1 MPSYRLLKH
10 RQYDRSVDRLPLAIQ
25 HKAVWSQVL
34 LGTRGRTPN
43 VKTTTG
49 YNARWRRTP
58 VQGYHYYLWWIP
70 LSESNL
76 ADSNAAD
83 LTGEPAGDPGRTI
96 LVHSIRH
103 HDETDDPIDLRSL
116 DEFEEVQMAALDP
129 RYDEQRSVGERMLRD
144 NVSLATI
151 KGLPGSGKTISLF
164 YLVRDLAGAVGMQ
177 NILYVT
183 YTSRLKRA
191 AREFL
196 AAQGQG
202 FEQSVRVRTLNE
214 TLGDLLGAAVPQM
227 DPFADLGDFM
237 RFLELQQPSSL
248 GEWRRYPETLYTELR
263 AYLFGRSLPQGYQP
277 PDGRSARAFFG
288 GGAVNA
294 QAYANARDIEPLL
307 AEQAVRIAERLGDR
321 FFADQ
326 RLAARALPLL
336 GTGSKLPAWL
346 RNLDALIVDEVQDLT
361 LLQTLVLGQ
370 LARTRLQRRP
380 DAPLV
385 VAVAGDES
393 QIVQPSGF
401 DWGESKDLMRDLL
414 GANPI
419 EFEFRHQ
426 RRSPHNL
433 ARLIDNAWG
442 FYSYL
447 PKPLRP
453 SANRQTFLDDAG
465 HELSENTVAPEDEN
479 GRILICPLPEDL
491 QSSQSGQG
499 WNRLAALL
507 AELPGRVLVD
517 LTEKLTITND
527 PGPDGDEGEDESQ
540 ANGHRNGA
548 ANGQGSGPGSDNK
561 NEVLFLARE
570 IKGLER
576 GTVLVHGLDRLYQEA
591 MRNSETLHSNLPR
604 LEARRQFDEM
614 RVAISRSTDKLVLL
628 EAPNAPVLKELGVQ
642 RLPGHY
648 TVAWDSLLELL
659 RTEQMSEIEAVEG
672 YLDEADDLLER
683 GRWDQARRRNRRA
696 YEFAAQIEDHA
707 LQREAQEQYIRIY
720 VAQAADHLERD
731 HLRDAYVLN
740 RQANDLADAHG
751 DPQVQDEVDEQLRLV
766 RTAVQGKADALVDT
780 AQAAADEHDYTLA
793 YRIAYTAAELLDIM
807 QDPSLQAQL
816 DTATVAHGWQWGIQL
831 LAEGPEAGARLA
843 ELFRHLGEAMQ
854 RQQDLVGAQAAAL
867 LADRYRN
874 LPHNGELTQPQLAR
888 LIRYTEQYLQLL
900 APLNLDMSA
909 FVYVAHWLEEA
920 FGRLNGYSGLYYDW
934 ALAAQKFGAQVDY
947 PPLDE
952 RLWDLE
958 NRVELERGPNW
969 KLEAGIGSDEALVR
983 FGAFIAA
990 YNGDPAV
997 ASVAWEKLGQVELA
1011 AQQAR
1016 LAGDMERAYN
1026 LLRRYNKPVPEDLA
1040 TAVKLLRQA
1049 AQLEGKYRHLT
1060 PAERAAIVAQLTQ
1073 LSERLQAS
1081 EDPETDPE
1089 AGPESGTGDGTPP
1102 A

>member
-10 RQYDRSVDRLPLAIQ
+10 RQYDRSVDRLPQAIQ

-43 VKTTTG
+43 VKSTTG

-76 ADSNAAD
+76 ADA
-83 LTGEPAGDPGRTI
+83 PAPDPGRTI

-103 HDETDDPIDLRSL
+103 HDETDDPIDLRSI
-116 DEFEEVQMAALDP
+116 DEFEEVQIAALDP
-129 RYDEQRSVGERMLRD
+129 RYDEQRAVGERMLRD

-164 YLVRDLAGAVGMQ
+164 YLVRDLAGGLGMQ

-196 AAQGQG
+196 AAQGAG
-202 FEQSVRVRTLNE
+202 FEQSVRVRTLSE
-214 TLGDLLGAAVPQM
+214 TLGDLMGTPVPQI
-227 DPFADLGDFM
+227 DPFADLGDFL
-237 RFLELQQPSSL
+237 RFLELQQPSAL

-263 AYLFGRSLPQGYQP
+263 AYLFGRSLPAGFALP
-277 PDGRSARAFFG
+277 EGRSAKAFFG
-288 GGAVNA
+288 GGALNA
-294 QAYANARDIEPLL
+294 GAYADAREIEPLL

-336 GTGSKLPAWL
+336 TTGSKLPAWL

-370 LARTRLQRRP
+370 LARARLQRRL

-453 SANRQTFLDDAG
+453 SANRQTFIDDAG
-465 HELSENTVAPEDEN
+465 HELADHRTAPEDEN
-479 GRILICPLPEDL
+479 GRILICPLPAEM
-491 QSSQSGQG
+491 QAAQTGAAWHQ
-499 WNRLAALL
+499 LAELL
-507 AELPGRVLVD
+507 AELPGRALID
-517 LTEKLTITND
+517 LSEKLAI
-527 PGPDGDEGEDESQ
+527 GGSAAEVAGE
-540 ANGHRNGA
+540 NGEA
-548 ANGQGSGPGSDNK
+548 PSSEAS
-561 NEVLFLARE
+561 NEVVFLARE

-576 GTVLVHGLDRLYQEA
+576 GTVLVHGLDRLYQDA
-591 MRNSETLHSNLPR
+591 VRNSENQHSHLPQ

-614 RVAISRSTDKLVLL
+614 RVALSRSTDKLVIL
-628 EAPNAPVLKELGVQ
+628 EPSSAPVLNELGIHQ
-642 RLPGHY
+642 LPGHY
-648 TVAWDSLLELL
+648 TITWDSLLELL
-659 RTEQMSEIEAVEG
+659 RTEEMSEIEAVEG

-696 YEFAAQIEDHA
+696 YEFAQQLDDGS
-707 LQREAQEQYIRIY
+707 LVREAQEQYVRIY
-720 VAQAADHLERD
+720 VAQAADQLAHDR
-731 HLRDAYVLN
+731 LRDAYVLN
-740 RQANDLADAHG
+740 RQAYDLADAHG
-751 DPQVQDEVDEQLRLV
+751 DPQVLDDIDEQLRAI
-766 RTAVQGKADALVDT
+766 RTAVQRKADALVAT
-780 AQAAADEHDYTLA
+780 AQTAADEHDYALA
-793 YRIAYTAAELLDIM
+793 YRIAFTGAELLEIM

-831 LAEGPEAGARLA
+831 LTEGPGAGAQLA
-843 ELFRHLGEAMQ
+843 ELFRNLGEAMQ
-854 RQQDLVGAQAAAL
+854 RQQDLVGAQVAAL
-867 LADRYRN
+867 QAERYRA
-874 LPHNGELTQPQLAR
+874 LPHNSKLSEQELGR
-888 LIRYTEQYLQLL
+888 LIHYTDQYLQIL
-900 APLNLDMSA
+900 APLNLDVSA
-909 FVYVAHWLEEA
+909 FVYVEHWLEET
-920 FGRLNGYSGLYYDW
+920 FQQINGFYRLFYDW
-934 ALAAQKFGAQVDY
+934 ALAAQKYAAQLDY

-958 NRVELERGPNW
+958 NRVELARGPQW
-969 KLEAGIGSDEALVR
+969 KQEDGDEVLVK
-983 FGAFIAA
+983 FAAVIAA
-990 YNGDPAV
+990 YNGDALT
-997 ASVAWEKLGQVELA
+997 ASRAWEKLGQTDLA
-1011 AQQAR
+1011 IQQAR
-1016 LAGDMERAYN
+1016 LGGDLERAYN
-1026 LLRRYNKPVPEDLA
+1026 LLRRHNLPVPEELA

-1049 AQLEGKYRHLT
+1049 AQLETKQRHLT
-1060 PAERAAIVAQLTQ
+1060 PAERETIVAQLAQ
-1073 LSERLQAS
+1073 LSERLRSS
-1081 EDPETDPE
+1081 EDPEQDAQE
-1089 AGPESGTGDGTPP
+1089 QDRDVSGPAD
-1102 A
+1102 

>member
-10 RQYDRSVDRLPLAIQ
+10 RQYDRSVDRLPPAIR

-43 VKTTTG
+43 VKSTTG

-70 LSESNL
+70 LSESSL
-76 ADSNAAD
+76 ANAPDA
-83 LTGEPAGDPGRTI
+83 DPGRTI

-103 HDETDDPIDLRSL
+103 HDETDDPIDLRSI
-116 DEFEEVQMAALDP
+116 DEFEEVELTALDP
-129 RYDEQRSVGERMLRD
+129 RYDEQRAVGERMLRD

-164 YLVRDLAGAVGMQ
+164 YLVRDLAGSIGMQ

-191 AREFL
+191 AREFI

-202 FEQSVRVRTLNE
+202 FEQTVRVRTLSE
-214 TLGDLLGAAVPQM
+214 TLGDLLGAPVPQI
-227 DPFADLGDFM
+227 DPFADLGDFL

-263 AYLFGRSLPQGYQP
+263 AYLFGRSLPPGYTP
-277 PDGRSARAFFG
+277 PAGRSAKSFFNG
-288 GGAVNA
+288 GLSAA
-294 QAYANARDIEPLL
+294 AYADMRDIEPLL
-307 AEQAVRIAERLGDR
+307 ADQAVRIAERLGDR

-336 GTGSKLPAWL
+336 ATGSKLPSWL

-361 LLQTLVLGQ
+361 LLQALVLGQ
-370 LARTRLQRRP
+370 LARARLQRRP

-453 SANRQTFLDDAG
+453 SANRQTFIDDAG
-465 HELSENTVAPEDEN
+465 HELAEHTAAPEDEN
-479 GRILICPLPEDL
+479 GRILICPLPPEL
-491 QSSQSGQG
+491 QAAQNGRG
-499 WNRLAALL
+499 WQQLAEVL
-507 AELPGRVLVD
+507 AELPGRALID
-517 LTEKLTITND
+517 LTEELAIGGESGRQ
-527 PGPDGDEGEDESQ
+527 PEQRPEQQPDQQPDQPSGQ
-540 ANGHRNGA
+540 GA
-548 ANGQGSGPGSDNK
+548 AGDAAT
-561 NEVLFLARE
+561 EVVFLARE

-576 GTVLVHGLDRLYQEA
+576 GTVLVHGLERLYKDA
-591 MRNSETLHSNLPR
+591 VRNSENQHSNLPQ

-614 RVAISRSTDKLVLL
+614 RVALSRSTDKLVLL
-628 EAPNAPVLKELGVQ
+628 EPATASVLGELGIHH
-642 RLPGHY
+642 LPGHY
-648 TVAWDSLLELL
+648 TIGWDSLLELL

-696 YEFAAQIEDHA
+696 YEFAEQLEDRA
-707 LQREAQEQYIRIY
+707 LVREAQEQYIRIF
-720 VAQAADHLERD
+720 VAQAADQLAHDR
-731 HLRDAYVLN
+731 LRDAYVLN
-740 RQANDLADAHG
+740 RQAFDLADAHG
-751 DPQVQDEVDEQLRLV
+751 DPQVLDDIDEQQRAI
-766 RTAVQGKADALVDT
+766 RAAVQRKADALVAT
-780 AQAAADEHDYTLA
+780 AQTAADEHDYALA
-793 YRIAYTAAELLDIM
+793 YRIASTGAELLEIM
-807 QDPSLQAQL
+807 QDPSLQTQL
-816 DTATVAHGWQWGIQL
+816 DTAALAHGWQWGIQL
-831 LAEGPEAGARLA
+831 LAEGPDAGARLA
-843 ELFRHLGEAMQ
+843 ELFGRLGEAMQ
-854 RQQDLVGAQAAAL
+854 RQQDVVGAQVAAL
-867 LADRYRN
+867 QAERYRS
-874 LPHNGELTQPQLAR
+874 LPHNGELASGELAR
-888 LIRYTEQYLQLL
+888 LIHYTDQYLQML
-900 APLNLDMSA
+900 APLNLEVSA
-909 FVYVAHWLEEA
+909 FVYVEHWLEEA
-920 FGRLNGYSGLYYDW
+920 FQRLDGHYRLYYDW
-934 ALAAQKFGAQVDY
+934 ALAAQKYAAQLDY

-958 NRVELERGPNW
+958 NRVELTRGLRW
-969 KLEAGIGSDEALVR
+969 KQEDGDEALVK
-983 FGAFIAA
+983 FGALIAA
-990 YNGDPAV
+990 YNGDPLT
-997 ASVAWEKLGQVELA
+997 ASNAWEKLGQMELA
-1011 AQQAR
+1011 IQQAR
-1016 LAGDMERAYN
+1016 LGGDLERAYS
-1026 LLRRYNKPVPEDLA
+1026 LLRRQNLPVPEELA
-1040 TAVKLLRQA
+1040 TAVKLIRQA
-1049 AQLEGKYRHLT
+1049 AQLETKHHHLT
-1060 PAERAAIVAQLTQ
+1060 PAERAAIVEHLAQL
-1073 LSERLQAS
+1073 SDRLRPGA
-1081 EDPETDPE
+1081 EPDGDTATAA
-1089 AGPESGTGDGTPP
+1089 AGD
-1102 A
+1102 

>member
-10 RQYDRSVDRLPLAIQ
+10 RQYDRSADRLPPSIQ

-43 VKTTTG
+43 VKSTTG

-76 ADSNAAD
+76 AGA
-83 LTGEPAGDPGRTI
+83 PAPDPGRTI

-116 DEFEEVQMAALDP
+116 DEFDEVEIGALDP
-129 RYDEQRSVGERMLRD
+129 RYDEQRAVGDRMLRD

-164 YLVRDLAGAVGMQ
+164 YLVRDLAGQIGMQ

-196 AAQGQG
+196 AAQGPS

-214 TLGDLLGAAVPQM
+214 TLGELIGAPVPQL
-227 DPFADLGDFM
+227 DPFSDLGDFL
-237 RFLELQQPSSL
+237 RFLEVQQPSSL

-263 AYLFGRSLPQGYQP
+263 AYLFGRSLPAGYTLP
-277 PDGRSARAFFG
+277 AGRSARAFFG
-288 GGAVNA
+288 GGALNA
-294 QAYANARDIEPLL
+294 AAYADAREIDPLL
-307 AEQAVRIAERLGDR
+307 AEQAVRIAERLGER

-336 GTGSKLPAWL
+336 GSGSKLPNWL
-346 RNLDALIVDEVQDLT
+346 RNLDAIIVDEVQDLT

-370 LARTRLQRRP
+370 LARTRLQRRS

-442 FYSYL
+442 FYGHL
-447 PKPLRP
+447 PKSLRP
-453 SANRQTFLDDAG
+453 SANRQTFLDDTG
-465 HELSENTVAPEDEN
+465 HELAEHKAAPEDEN
-479 GRILICPLPEDL
+479 GRILLCPLPGEL
-491 QSSQSGQG
+491 EGKQAGAR
-499 WNRLAALL
+499 WNELAELLAAL
-507 AELPGRVLVD
+507 PGRALIDLSESLVFESAPAGEASGAGD
-517 LTEKLTITND
+517 KTN
-527 PGPDGDEGEDESQ
+527 
-540 ANGHRNGA
+540 
-548 ANGQGSGPGSDNK
+548 SDK
-561 NEVLFLARE
+561 TNEVVFLARE

-576 GTVLVHGLDRLYQEA
+576 GTVLVHGLDRLYQDA
-591 MRNSETLHSNLPR
+591 VRNSENQVSNLPR

-614 RVAISRSTDKLVLL
+614 RVALSRSTDKLVLL
-628 EAPNAPVLKELGVQ
+628 EPSSALVLRELGVQ
-642 RLPGHY
+642 QLPGHH
-648 TVAWDSLLELL
+648 TIGWDSLLELL
-659 RTEQMSEIEAVEG
+659 RTEEMSEIEAVEG

-683 GRWDQARRRNRRA
+683 GRWEQARRRNRRA
-696 YEFAAQIEDHA
+696 FEFAQQIEDRA
-707 LQREAQEQYIRIY
+707 LLLEAQEQYIRIF
-720 VAQAADHLERD
+720 VAQAADQLAHDR
-731 HLRDAYVLN
+731 LRDAYVLN
-740 RQANDLADAHG
+740 RQAHDLADEHG
-751 DPQVQDEVDEQLRLV
+751 DPQVLDDVDEQLRSI
-766 RTAVQGKADALVDT
+766 RAAVQRKADALVTT
-780 AQAAADEHDYTLA
+780 AQAAADAHDYALA
-793 YRIAYTAAELLDIM
+793 YRIAHTGAELLEIM

-831 LAEGPEAGARLA
+831 LADAADAGPRLA
-843 ELFRHLGEAMQ
+843 ELFGELGEAMQ
-854 RQQDLVGAQAAAL
+854 RQQDIVGAQAAGL
-867 LADRYRN
+867 LAERYRS
-874 LPHNGELTQPQLAR
+874 LPHNAALAEQELGK
-888 LIRYTEQYLQLL
+888 LIHYIDQYLQML
-900 APLNLDMSA
+900 APLNLDVSA
-909 FVYVAHWLEEA
+909 FVYVEHWLEEA
-920 FGRLNGYSGLYYDW
+920 FQRLNGHSSLYYDW
-934 ALAAQKFGAQVDY
+934 ALAAQKFAAQVDY

-958 NRVELERGPNW
+958 NRVELERGPRW
-969 KLEAGIGSDEALVR
+969 KQDGAGEPLVR
-983 FGAFIAA
+983 FAAFIAA
-990 YNGDPAV
+990 YNGDPAT
-997 ASVAWEKLGQVELA
+997 ASAAWEKLGQIELA
-1011 AQQAR
+1011 VHQAR
-1016 LAGDMERAYN
+1016 VAGDLERAYG
-1026 LLRRYNKPVPEDLA
+1026 LLRRHNRQAPEELA

-1049 AQLEGKYRHLT
+1049 AQLETKHLHLT
-1060 PAERAAIVAQLTQ
+1060 PAERAAIVEQLAQL
-1073 LSERLQAS
+1073 SDRLRNAEETPAEA
-1081 EDPETDPE
+1081 EDSAPLT
-1089 AGPESGTGDGTPP
+1089 
-1102 A
+1102 

>member
-76 ADSNAAD
+76 ADTPPADPTGDSAA
-83 LTGEPAGDPGRTI
+83 DPGRTI

-116 DEFEEVQMAALDP
+116 DEFEEVQIAALDP

-214 TLGDLLGAAVPQM
+214 TIGDLLGAAVPQM

-277 PDGRSARAFFG
+277 PDGRSARAFFPG
-288 GGAVNA
+288 GVVNA

-380 DAPLV
+380 DTPLV

-401 DWGESKDLMRDLL
+401 DWGESKDLMRDML

-442 FYSYL
+442 LYSYL

-465 HELSENTVAPEDEN
+465 HELSDHAEAPEDEN

-491 QSSQSGQG
+491 QSAQSGQG
-499 WNRLAALL
+499 WNQLAALL

-517 LTEKLTITND
+517 LTEKLTIAND
-527 PGPDGDEGEDESQ
+527 PGPDGGDDKEDGRLPS
-540 ANGHRNGA
+540 HRNGA
-548 ANGQGSGPGSDNK
+548 SSENK

-591 MRNSETLHSNLPR
+591 VRNSENLHSNLPR

-648 TVAWDSLLELL
+648 TIGWDSLLELL
-659 RTEQMSEIEAVEG
+659 RTEEMSEIEAVEG

-696 YEFAAQIEDHA
+696 FEFAAQIEDHA

-720 VAQAADHLERD
+720 IAQAADHLDRD
-731 HLRDAYVLN
+731 HLRDAFVLN

-751 DPQVQDEVDEQLRLV
+751 DPQVQDEVDEQLRAV

-780 AQAAADEHDYTLA
+780 AQAAADEHDYALA
-793 YRIAYTAAELLDIM
+793 YRIAYTASELLDIM

-843 ELFRHLGEAMQ
+843 DLFRHLGEAMQ

-874 LPHNGELTQPQLAR
+874 LPHNGELTQAPLAR

-934 ALAAQKFGAQVDY
+934 ALAAQKFAAQVDY

-958 NRVELERGPNW
+958 NRVELERGHNW
-969 KLEAGIGSDEALVR
+969 KLEGNDEALVR

-1016 LAGDMERAYN
+1016 LAGDMERAYA

-1081 EDPETDPE
+1081 EDAET
-1089 AGPESGTGDGTPP
+1089 GPDTGDGTPP

>member
-10 RQYDRSVDRLPLAIQ
+10 RQYDRSADRLPAAIQ

-43 VKTTTG
+43 VKSTTG
-49 YNARWRRTP
+49 YNSHWRRTP

-70 LSESNL
+70 LGESDL
-76 ADSNAAD
+76 ADSLAS
-83 LTGEPAGDPGRTI
+83 DPGRTI

-116 DEFEEVQMAALDP
+116 DEFEEVQIATLDP

-144 NVSLATI
+144 NVSLAAI

-164 YLVRDLAGAVGMQ
+164 YLVRDLAGHVGMQ

-196 AAQGQG
+196 AAQGAG

-214 TLGDLLGAAVPQM
+214 ILGDLLGSPVPQL
-227 DPFADLGDFM
+227 DPFADLGDFL

-263 AYLFGRSLPQGYQP
+263 AFLFGRSLPEGYKP
-277 PDGRSARAFFG
+277 PDGRSAKAFFAPG
-288 GGAVNA
+288 TLRAD
-294 QAYANARDIEPLL
+294 AYANARDIEPAL

-336 GTGSKLPAWL
+336 GTGSKLPSWL

-414 GANPI
+414 GAKPI

-465 HELSENTVAPEDEN
+465 HELTDHTAAPEDEN
-479 GRILICPLPEDL
+479 GRILICPLPSEL
-491 QSSQSGQG
+491 QAAQSGAG
-499 WNRLAALL
+499 WKELVELL
-507 AELPGRVLVD
+507 AELPGRALID
-517 LTEKLTITND
+517 LSEKLAINGEHD
-527 PGPDGDEGEDESQ
+527 DSAEGADT
-540 ANGHRNGA
+540 
-548 ANGQGSGPGSDNK
+548 
-561 NEVLFLARE
+561 NEVVFLARE

-576 GTVLVHGLDRLYQEA
+576 GTVLVHGLDRLYQDA
-591 MRNSETLHSNLPR
+591 VRNSENRLSNLPR

-628 EAPNAPVLKELGVQ
+628 ETASAPVLKELGVQ

-648 TVAWDSLLELL
+648 TIAWDSLLELL
-659 RTEQMSEIEAVEG
+659 RTEEMSEIEAVEG

-683 GRWDQARRRNRRA
+683 ARWDQARRRNRRA
-696 YEFAAQIEDHA
+696 YEFAEQIDDRS
-707 LQREAQEQYIRIY
+707 LLREAQEQYIRIY
-720 VAQAADHLERD
+720 VAHAADQLAHDR
-731 HLRDAYVLN
+731 LRDAYVLN
-740 RQANDLADAHG
+740 RQADDLADAHG
-751 DPQVQDEVDEQLRLV
+751 DPQVQDDVDEQLRSI
-766 RTAVQGKADALVDT
+766 RAAIQRKADALVDT
-780 AQAAADEHDYTLA
+780 AQAAADEHDYALA
-793 YRIAYTAAELLDIM
+793 YRIAFTSAELLEIM
-807 QDPSLQAQL
+807 QEPSLQAQL

-831 LAEGPEAGARLA
+831 LTEGAEAGPRLA
-843 ELFRHLGEAMQ
+843 DLFKHLAEAMQ
-854 RQQDLVGAQAAAL
+854 RQHDIVGAQVATL

-874 LPHNGELTQPQLAR
+874 LPHNADLSEQQLVR
-888 LIRYTEQYLQLL
+888 LIRYTDQYLQVL
-900 APLNLDMSA
+900 APLSLDISA
-909 FVYVAHWLEEA
+909 FVYVAHWLEET
-920 FGRLNGYSGLYYDW
+920 FQRLNGYSSLYYDW
-934 ALAAQKFGAQVDY
+934 ALGAQKFAAQVDY

-958 NRVELERGPNW
+958 NRVELERGANW
-969 KLEAGIGSDEALVR
+969 KLEGEDEALVK
-983 FGAFIAA
+983 FAALIAA
-990 YNGDPAV
+990 YNGDPII
-997 ASVAWEKLGQVELA
+997 ASAAWEKLGQIDLA
-1011 AQQAR
+1011 VQQAR
-1016 LAGDMERAYN
+1016 IAGDLERAYN
-1026 LLRRYNKPVPEDLA
+1026 LLRRHNKPVPEELA
-1040 TAVKLLRQA
+1040 TAVKLVRQA
-1049 AQLEGKYRHLT
+1049 AQLEAKHRHLT
-1060 PAERAAIVAQLTQ
+1060 PAEREAIVEHLEQ
-1073 LSERLQAS
+1073 LSERLRNS
-1081 EDPETDPE
+1081 EDSE
-1089 AGPESGTGDGTPP
+1089 AGAPGLKSAT
-1102 A
+1102 

>member
-1 MPSYRLLKH
+1 MQLPKEKYALGRGFGYNPVMPSYRLLKH

-76 ADSNAAD
+76 AD
-83 LTGEPAGDPGRTI
+83 TPAVDPSGDPGTDPGRTI

-116 DEFEEVQMAALDP
+116 DEFEEVQIAALDP

-164 YLVRDLAGAVGMQ
+164 YLVRDLAGQVGMQ

-191 AREFL
+191 ARDFL
-196 AAQGQG
+196 AAQGPG

-214 TLGDLLGAAVPQM
+214 TLGDLLGAPVPQL

-263 AYLFGRSLPQGYQP
+263 AYLFGRSLPPGYQP
-277 PDGRSARAFFG
+277 PEGRSARAFFPS
-288 GGAVNA
+288 GAVNA

-361 LLQTLVLGQ
+361 LLQTLLLGQ
-370 LARTRLQRRP
+370 LARTRIQRRP

-385 VAVAGDES
+385 VAMAGDES

-433 ARLIDNAWG
+433 ARLIDNAWS

-465 HELSENTVAPEDEN
+465 HELSEHTEAPEDEN
-479 GRILICPLPEDL
+479 GRILICPLPEEL
-491 QSSQSGQG
+491 QTGQSGKG
-499 WNRLAALL
+499 WNQLAALL

-517 LTEKLTITND
+517 LTESLTITNE
-527 PGPDGDEGEDESQ
+527 PGPDGDDGGTEDRTGGQ
-540 ANGHRNGA
+540 VNGHRNGLG
-548 ANGQGSGPGSDNK
+548 NGRGKRQQERSPLPGARDQGPG
-561 NEVLFLARE
+561 ARH
-570 IKGLER
+570 R
-576 GTVLVHGLDRLYQEA
+576 
-591 MRNSETLHSNLPR
+591 
-604 LEARRQFDEM
+604 ARARAGPAVPGGGAQQREP
-614 RVAISRSTDKLVLL
+614 AQQPAPARST
-628 EAPNAPVLKELGVQ
+628 PPV
-642 RLPGHY
+642 R
-648 TVAWDSLLELL
+648 
-659 RTEQMSEIEAVEG
+659 
-672 YLDEADDLLER
+672 
-683 GRWDQARRRNRRA
+683 
-696 YEFAAQIEDHA
+696 
-707 LQREAQEQYIRIY
+707 
-720 VAQAADHLERD
+720 
-731 HLRDAYVLN
+731 RDAG
-740 RQANDLADAHG
+740 G
-751 DPQVQDEVDEQLRLV
+751 DQ
-766 RTAVQGKADALVDT
+766 
-780 AQAAADEHDYTLA
+780 
-793 YRIAYTAAELLDIM
+793 
-807 QDPSLQAQL
+807 
-816 DTATVAHGWQWGIQL
+816 
-831 LAEGPEAGARLA
+831 
-843 ELFRHLGEAMQ
+843 
-854 RQQDLVGAQAAAL
+854 
-867 LADRYRN
+867 
-874 LPHNGELTQPQLAR
+874 
-888 LIRYTEQYLQLL
+888 
-900 APLNLDMSA
+900 
-909 FVYVAHWLEEA
+909 
-920 FGRLNGYSGLYYDW
+920 
-934 ALAAQKFGAQVDY
+934 
-947 PPLDE
+947 PLD
-952 RLWDLE
+952 
-958 NRVELERGPNW
+958 
-969 KLEAGIGSDEALVR
+969 
-983 FGAFIAA
+983 
-990 YNGDPAV
+990 
-997 ASVAWEKLGQVELA
+997 
-1011 AQQAR
+1011 
-1016 LAGDMERAYN
+1016 
-1026 LLRRYNKPVPEDLA
+1026 
-1040 TAVKLLRQA
+1040 
-1049 AQLEGKYRHLT
+1049 
-1060 PAERAAIVAQLTQ
+1060 
-1073 LSERLQAS
+1073 
-1081 EDPETDPE
+1081 
-1089 AGPESGTGDGTPP
+1089 
-1102 A
+1102 